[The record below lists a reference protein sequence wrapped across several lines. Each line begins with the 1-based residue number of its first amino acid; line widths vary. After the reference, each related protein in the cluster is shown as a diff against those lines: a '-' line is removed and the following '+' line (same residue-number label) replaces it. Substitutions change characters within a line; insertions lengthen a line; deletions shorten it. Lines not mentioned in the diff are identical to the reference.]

1 MRGVGCAALL
11 LLASSG
17 ASTAALA
24 GPAAIAVS
32 VSRESYPIRG
42 KTGDQLLEAMDR
54 RGPKH
59 GLLTRA
65 IAQTRYSVG
74 WDITWAANGGVC
86 RVETANAKLLITY
99 TYPEVAGG
107 VPPALKSRWATF
119 MRGVVH
125 HEENHGKMARDMVA
139 DAERAVSKIAIRN
152 DPGCAKARAETKRR
166 ADAIYARYEQR
177 QVQFDVREHSA
188 GGNVDRLI
196 ARLRG

>member
-24 GPAAIAVS
+24 GPPAITVS

-74 WDITWAANGGVC
+74 WDITWAANGGGWRGRRPQC
-86 RVETANAKLLITY
+86 QPPGPPT
-99 TYPEVAGG
+99 PPPGAG
-107 VPPALKSRWATF
+107 
-119 MRGVVH
+119 
-125 HEENHGKMARDMVA
+125 
-139 DAERAVSKIAIRN
+139 
-152 DPGCAKARAETKRR
+152 
-166 ADAIYARYEQR
+166 
-177 QVQFDVREHSA
+177 
-188 GGNVDRLI
+188 
-196 ARLRG
+196 

>member
-24 GPAAIAVS
+24 GPAAITVS

-86 RVETANAKLLITY
+86 RVESANAKLLITY

-152 DPGCAKARAETKRR
+152 DPDARRPGPRPSAAPTPSMPATSSAKCSSTCVSTAPAAMST
-166 ADAIYARYEQR
+166 
-177 QVQFDVREHSA
+177 
-188 GGNVDRLI
+188 G
-196 ARLRG
+196 